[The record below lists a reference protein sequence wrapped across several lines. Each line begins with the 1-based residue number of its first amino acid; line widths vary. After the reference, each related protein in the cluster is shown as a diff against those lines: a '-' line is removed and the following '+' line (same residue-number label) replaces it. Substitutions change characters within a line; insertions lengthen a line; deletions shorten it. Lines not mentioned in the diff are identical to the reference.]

1 MFVLHVDLVVK
12 PEAHQEIEAVYATVF
27 CQAVSKQAGFH
38 TAGLLRPEDGG
49 NRYRLTIAFKNREFQ
64 QQWVASDLHQEVW
77 PHIESRCAGFS
88 VNNYTAV

>member
-12 PEAHQEIEAVYATVF
+12 QESQQEIEAVYGTVF
-27 CQAVSKQAGFH
+27 CPAISKQAGFH
-38 TAGLLRPEDGG
+38 AAGLLRPEGGG

-64 QQWVASDLHQEVW
+64 QRWVATDLHQEVW
-77 PHIESRCAGFS
+77 PQIESRCTGFS